1 MKFLLIIRGMF
12 AKMQHFQSVLLPG
25 SCYNNGIEGNDVFE
39 YRLERV
45 DYGITGTDIF
55 FNFLKQFPRSNEC
68 RRLLETF
75 IK

>member
-25 SCYNNGIEGNDVFE
+25 SCYNNGIKGNDVLE

-55 FNFLKQFPRSNEC
+55 LNFLKQFPRSNEC